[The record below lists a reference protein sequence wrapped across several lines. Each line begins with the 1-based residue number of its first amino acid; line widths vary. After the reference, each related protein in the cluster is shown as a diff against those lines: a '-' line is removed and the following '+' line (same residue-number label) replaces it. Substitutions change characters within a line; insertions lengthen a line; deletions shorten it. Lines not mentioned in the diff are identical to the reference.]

1 MAFSLSGAV
10 TGATVSGLTSPTHTW
25 TQDSV
30 TPPNMKQYVCTTL
43 GGTQTDASTHSVASP
58 FLVSLTKPSVF
69 KPLSMVNPVT
79 GRLTSVP
86 RNVWKMILLK
96 GATPLAGQATVPI
109 MIRTEFVIPSGVDSA
124 DPNEIRSLL
133 SAYGGVLWN
142 QAGGL
147 ADSFILGII

>member
-1 MAFSLSGAV
+1 MSFSLSGAIN
-10 TGATVSGLTSPTHTW
+10 GAAVSGLTTPTHTW

-30 TPPNMKQYVCTTL
+30 TPPNMKQYVCTQV
-43 GGTQTDASTHSVASP
+43 GGTQTDVSTHSVASP

-86 RNVWKMILLK
+86 RNTWKMIFIK
-96 GATPLAGQATVPI
+96 GATPLAGQASVPI
-109 MIRTEFVIPSGVDSA
+109 LIRVEFVVPSGVDSA

-133 SAYGGVLWN
+133 SAMGGVLWN

-147 ADSFILGII
+147 ADSFLLGII